1 VQILYNMLFWL
12 DIIIAFAFTVLVIF
26 QGAKAG
32 GLTGA
37 SASVRTSYKGK
48 PGFDDFLS
56 RITLYIGV
64 GFMGV
69 TLIVQFIAHRWLSQ
83 H

>member
-1 VQILYNMLFWL
+1 VHFIYSALFVV
-12 DIIIAFAFTVLVIF
+12 DIIIALAFTVLVIF

-37 SASVRTSYKGK
+37 SASVRTAYKGK

-56 RITLYIGV
+56 RITLYLGV
-64 GFMGV
+64 AFMAV
-69 TLIVQFIAHRWLSQ
+69 TLVVQLIAHHGAAQ
-83 H
+83 